1 MVVVMVVIFLL
12 GFLMQANAKETAAN
26 HWGEAQNSGRY
37 AADKLQDKSAE
48 QVNLVDPASDS
59 LVKSLLTRSLKT
71 SSHHDADLDDVTLV
85 KPVASAMTSTIFVKN
100 GGPSSFQAPNH
111 PSQLTWLSKFRD
123 LGANHLRQFH
133 VRKFHHDLGLTGR
146 TIGNGKYLLCREPIR
161 TPSGSSKIY
170 RAYRS
175 DAQGN
180 PIGAELTIKIST
192 DLESM
197 SREAEN
203 YDRIKSGF
211 FQGHFV
217 KKFDFLPQMHA
228 QPHSAERALQNHCA
242 LVMETGREDLKD
254 LLFRRNGQGLKGNA
268 LRDIAAAAAQCVHAV
283 HSSKMVWTD
292 LKPENLVLTGD
303 SDSLPEVKAIDVEG
317 ATSLGTNPITYTP
330 EACPPEWARLWFA
343 NGPQVQLDHTFD
355 IWSYG
360 MLLYELST
368 GSGYFAGWNPAAIT
382 KSLSSKD
389 FQVDVSNIQD
399 GKLRDLIS
407 QCLQIDPKKRP
418 NVLQVLLHPYFMT
431 TGLGPHRLPQMM
443 AAIR

>member
-1 MVVVMVVIFLL
+1 MAVVVAVTFSL
-12 GFLMQANAKETAAN
+12 GFLMQANAEETAASN
-26 HWGEAQNSGRY
+26 LGETQNSARY
-37 AADKLQDKSAE
+37 AADKLQGKSAE
-48 QVNLVDPASDS
+48 QVNLVDRASDS

-71 SSHHDADLDDVTLV
+71 SSHHDADLDDATLV
-85 KPVASAMTSTIFVKN
+85 KPAASAMTAVL
-100 GGPSSFQAPNH
+100 APNH
-111 PSQLTWLSKFRD
+111 PAQLKWVSKFRD
-123 LGANHLRQFH
+123 LGASHLREFH
-133 VRKFHHDLGLTGR
+133 VRKYHHDLGLTGQ
-146 TIGNGKYLLCREPIR
+146 TIGNGKYLLCKDPIR

-175 DAQGN
+175 DARGN
-180 PIGAELTIKIST
+180 PIRAELTIKVSK

-217 KKFDFLPQMHA
+217 KKFDFLPQIHA
-228 QPHSAERALQNHCA
+228 QPLDRCA
-242 LVMETGREDLKD
+242 LVMETGREDLKN
-254 LLFRRNGQGLKGNA
+254 LLLRRNGQGLKGNA

-330 EACPPEWARLWFA
+330 AACPPEWARLWFD
-343 NGPQVQLDHTFD
+343 NGPPVKLDHTFD

-399 GKLRDLIS
+399 GKLRDLIG

-418 NVLQVLLHPYFMT
+418 NVLQVLLHPYFMS
-431 TGLGPHRLPQMM
+431 TGFGPHRFAWCIAPSILILDVGLLWSI
-443 AAIR
+443 ASRCV